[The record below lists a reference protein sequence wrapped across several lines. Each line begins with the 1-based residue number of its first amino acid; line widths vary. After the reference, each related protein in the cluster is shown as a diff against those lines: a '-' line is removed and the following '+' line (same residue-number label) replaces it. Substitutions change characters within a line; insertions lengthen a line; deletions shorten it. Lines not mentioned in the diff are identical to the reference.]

1 MKSFYETLKRIYKNN
16 LSDRD
21 TIYNCFDKEY
31 KQFIKDLDKCNIEI
45 INSNNIQDS
54 NYNDI
59 YIIYIYNENNEG
71 EYIIDY
77 FYPYSLNKKRSEKIE
92 EVRIARI
99 DFKSL
104 VILSKYKNGL
114 SIDKNILSKLNKYRY
129 DKKASRY
136 KYEVKKASL
145 YNLNNFIRENFNHMI
160 EKYQMDNY
168 NGICFTKAIRINKI
182 NLLSDLKST
191 IVTI

>member
-16 LSDRD
+16 HLDRD
-21 TIYNCFDKEY
+21 TIYNCYDKEY
-31 KQFIKDLDKCNIEI
+31 KQFIKDINKCNIEI
-45 INSNNIQDS
+45 INNNNIQDS

-59 YIIYIYNENNEG
+59 YVIFIHNENNEG

-77 FYPYSLNKKRSEKIE
+77 FYPYSLNKKRSKYIE

-99 DFKSL
+99 DFKTL

-114 SIDKNILSKLNKYRY
+114 NIDKNILSKLNKYRY
-129 DKKASRY
+129 DKQSSRH
-136 KYEVKKASL
+136 KYEVKKALL
-145 YNLNNFIRENFNHMI
+145 YNLNSLIRDEFNHMI
-160 EKYQMDNY
+160 EKYQMDKY
-168 NGICFTKAIRINKI
+168 NGICFIKAIRINKI
-182 NLLSDLKST
+182 NLLSDLKNT